1 MFQGHQIK
9 SDTTEPAEFVKAAA
23 EKIANNSNEITDH
36 CVGVSN
42 SSRIIGV
49 QGDSN
54 IVQQNKADPV
64 ETYDSLEPVKP
75 PRLKKMARLQK
86 MEQEKIGNIIKK
98 KIKYF

>member
-9 SDTTEPAEFVKAAA
+9 SDSDEVVKPTA
-23 EKIANNSNEITDH
+23 EKNINDSDH
-36 CVGVSN
+36 CVVSS

-54 IVQQNKADPV
+54 NFQLSKIDQI

-75 PRLKKMARLQK
+75 PRLKKLARLQK
-86 MEQEKIGNIIKK
+86 LEQDKIRLNQKDPK
-98 KIKYF
+98 H